1 MKMMKLIGRVSGQVK
16 LKWRLLGIPT
26 VVQWVKNP
34 TLLQLWHR
42 LQMWLGSCIAMA
54 VVYVR
59 SSNSDPTLSPGTSI
73 CLRCSPKKK
82 KRKKKK
88 K

>member
-1 MKMMKLIGRVSGQVK
+1 MKLIGRVSGQVK

-54 VVYVR
+54 VVQAG
-59 SSNSDPTLSPGTSI
+59 SCNSLAWDLLYAM
-73 CLRCSPKKK
+73 CVALKKK
-82 KRKKKK
+82 KRQKI
-88 K
+88 